1 MEVGQQL
8 KAVVEKIPGADN
20 VRISVQDGNP
30 EYKIIPDK
38 DKMQRLGLTT
48 AYVGLNTR
56 IAFSG
61 NADAT
66 LTENGTEYPIRI
78 WLIISVEKIMKT

>member
-1 MEVGQQL
+1 
-8 KAVVEKIPGADN
+8 
-20 VRISVQDGNP
+20 
-30 EYKIIPDK
+30 
-38 DKMQRLGLTT
+38 MQRLGLTT

-66 LTENGTEYPIRI
+66 LTDNGTEYPIRI
-78 WLIISVEKIMKT
+78 WLDNFSRKNYEAIEVDPYRQPNGNFR